1 MTYTIVWAD
10 EAFAAAQTYM
20 TDDPDGLAQVFD
32 AVDLL
37 ASEARPPGAFT
48 WGVDRY
54 RIHLGRYRVIYE
66 ITEQTVT
73 IEVIHLGRIG

>member
-1 MTYTIVWAD
+1 LTYTIVWAD
-10 EAFAAAQTYM
+10 EAFAAAQAYM

-37 ASEARPPGAFT
+37 AGEPRPSGAFS

-54 RIHLGRYRVIYE
+54 RIHIGRYRIIYG
-66 ITEQTVT
+66 ITEHAVT
-73 IEVIHLGRIG
+73 IEVIHLGRVG

>member
-1 MTYTIVWAD
+1 MTYSVVWAD
-10 EAFAAAQTYM
+10 EALAAAQTYM
-20 TDDPDGLAQVFD
+20 TDDRDGLVQVFD

-37 ASEARPPGAFT
+37 ASEPQPAGAYA

-54 RIHLGRYRVIYE
+54 RIHVGRYRVIYE

-73 IEVIHLGRIG
+73 VEVIHLGRTG

>member
-1 MTYTIVWAD
+1 VTYTVVWAD

-20 TDDPDGLAQVFD
+20 TDDRDGLVQVCD

-37 ASEARPPGAFT
+37 ASQPRPAGAYS

-54 RIHLGRYRVIYE
+54 RIHVGRYRVIYE
-66 ITEQTVT
+66 IIEQTVT
-73 IEVIHLGRIG
+73 VEVIHLGRTG